1 MAFLTGSF
9 GATRHYPRLLRAIGA
24 VLPLKYLLDLIKG
37 IYLHGQQIWDK
48 PVAVAVLAAG
58 GSSEWL
64 LQCALSAGSRERV
77 SSRARAV
84 IRLVM
89 QVENVIAFAT
99 EQEPAGLE
107 IRVNFGVFAGRDAT
121 SAELEE
127 LGKLLVPEAG
137 EVSIVGEQRHEISED
152 AEIVLH
158 QVRVSVSPE
167 NVPDDPGERKEFC
180 ERLVT
185 LAEIWARQ
193 CINERSS
200 EITDL

>member
-1 MAFLTGSF
+1 
-9 GATRHYPRLLRAIGA
+9 
-24 VLPLKYLLDLIKG
+24 
-37 IYLHGQQIWDK
+37 
-48 PVAVAVLAAG
+48 
-58 GSSEWL
+58 
-64 LQCALSAGSRERV
+64 
-77 SSRARAV
+77 
-84 IRLVM
+84 M
-89 QVENVIAFAT
+89 QVENVIAFAVDQDPT
-99 EQEPAGLE
+99 GLE

-137 EVSIVGEQRHEISED
+137 EVSIVGEQRHEISGD
-152 AEIVLH
+152 AEVVLH

-167 NVPDDPGERKEFC
+167 IVPDDPGARKELC

-193 CINERSS
+193 CINERHA

>member
-1 MAFLTGSF
+1 
-9 GATRHYPRLLRAIGA
+9 
-24 VLPLKYLLDLIKG
+24 
-37 IYLHGQQIWDK
+37 
-48 PVAVAVLAAG
+48 
-58 GSSEWL
+58 
-64 LQCALSAGSRERV
+64 
-77 SSRARAV
+77 
-84 IRLVM
+84 M
-89 QVENVIAFAT
+89 QVENVIAFAVD
-99 EQEPAGLE
+99 QDPSGLE

-137 EVSIVGEQRHEISED
+137 EVSIVGEQRHEISGD
-152 AEIVLH
+152 AEVVLH

-167 NVPDDPGERKEFC
+167 IVPDDPTQRKELC

-193 CINERSS
+193 CINERHS

>member
-1 MAFLTGSF
+1 
-9 GATRHYPRLLRAIGA
+9 
-24 VLPLKYLLDLIKG
+24 
-37 IYLHGQQIWDK
+37 
-48 PVAVAVLAAG
+48 
-58 GSSEWL
+58 
-64 LQCALSAGSRERV
+64 
-77 SSRARAV
+77 
-84 IRLVM
+84 M
-89 QVENVIAFAT
+89 QVENVIAFAI

-107 IRVNFGVFAGRDAT
+107 IQVNFGVFAGRDAT

-152 AEIVLH
+152 AEVVLH

-167 NVPDDPGERKEFC
+167 NVPDNPGERKAFC

-200 EITDL
+200 EISDL

>member
-1 MAFLTGSF
+1 
-9 GATRHYPRLLRAIGA
+9 
-24 VLPLKYLLDLIKG
+24 
-37 IYLHGQQIWDK
+37 
-48 PVAVAVLAAG
+48 
-58 GSSEWL
+58 
-64 LQCALSAGSRERV
+64 
-77 SSRARAV
+77 
-84 IRLVM
+84 M
-89 QVENVIAFAT
+89 QVENVIAFAVD
-99 EQEPAGLE
+99 QDPSGLE

-137 EVSIVGEQRHEISED
+137 EVSIIGEQRHEISGD
-152 AEIVLH
+152 AEVVLH

-167 NVPDDPGERKEFC
+167 IVPNDPAERKELC

-193 CINERSS
+193 CINERHA

>member
-1 MAFLTGSF
+1 
-9 GATRHYPRLLRAIGA
+9 
-24 VLPLKYLLDLIKG
+24 
-37 IYLHGQQIWDK
+37 
-48 PVAVAVLAAG
+48 
-58 GSSEWL
+58 
-64 LQCALSAGSRERV
+64 
-77 SSRARAV
+77 
-84 IRLVM
+84 M
-89 QVENVIAFAT
+89 QVENIIAFAM
-99 EQEPAGLE
+99 EQEPTGLE

-152 AEIVLH
+152 AEVVLH

-167 NVPDDPGERKEFC
+167 NVPDDPSERKAFC

-200 EITDL
+200 EISDL

>member
-1 MAFLTGSF
+1 
-9 GATRHYPRLLRAIGA
+9 
-24 VLPLKYLLDLIKG
+24 
-37 IYLHGQQIWDK
+37 
-48 PVAVAVLAAG
+48 
-58 GSSEWL
+58 
-64 LQCALSAGSRERV
+64 
-77 SSRARAV
+77 
-84 IRLVM
+84 M
-89 QVENVIAFAT
+89 QVENVIAFAV

-137 EVSIVGEQRHEISED
+137 EVSIVGEQRHEISGD
-152 AEIVLH
+152 AEVVLH

-167 NVPDDPGERKEFC
+167 TLPDDPGERKELS

-193 CINERSS
+193 CINERHA
-200 EITDL
+200 EIADL

>member
-1 MAFLTGSF
+1 
-9 GATRHYPRLLRAIGA
+9 
-24 VLPLKYLLDLIKG
+24 
-37 IYLHGQQIWDK
+37 
-48 PVAVAVLAAG
+48 
-58 GSSEWL
+58 
-64 LQCALSAGSRERV
+64 
-77 SSRARAV
+77 
-84 IRLVM
+84 M

-99 EQEPAGLE
+99 EREPAGLE

-152 AEIVLH
+152 AEVVLH

-167 NVPDDPGERKEFC
+167 NVPDEPGERKAFC

-200 EITDL
+200 EISDL